1 MKLLPLA
8 IATVAAVL
16 STNAMAEL
24 TGVSVSIEDY
34 SAGWVFQKGQH
45 TSDINRLT
53 LNLEEKTANDLRVG
67 INIGLI
73 SLRIS
78 ENVSPSNTQKFDVSS
93 LGLYLRLPLRLSE
106 NFSLQGRFSYRFNSG
121 SDSIDTDSSL
131 IEWYETR
138 LELGFSGQWHTL
150 RFTPFIAYQI
160 VDGDITDS
168 KGTELFEL
176 IDQISS
182 GIRFDYFV
190 DPTAYIRF
198 QVSSGAR
205 KGFYLVFAREY

>member
-1 MKLLPLA
+1 MPLA
-8 IATVAAVL
+8 IVAVAAVI
-16 STNAMAEL
+16 STNAMAQW

-34 SAGWVFQKGQH
+34 SAGWAFQTGQH
-45 TSDINRLT
+45 TSDINRLI

-67 INIGLI
+67 VNIGLI

-78 ENVSPSNTQKFDVSS
+78 ENVSPGNTRKFNVSS
-93 LGLYLRLPLRLSE
+93 LGLYLRLPLRLGE
-106 NFSLQGRFSYRFNSG
+106 IFSLQGQFSYRFNSG
-121 SDSIDTDSSL
+121 SDSIDIDSSQ

-138 LELGFSGQWHTL
+138 LELGFSGQWQTL
-150 RFTPFIAYQI
+150 RLTPFIAYQI

-168 KGTELFEL
+168 KGTELFETNEK
-176 IDQISS
+176 ISS
-182 GIRFDYFV
+182 GIRIDFFV

-205 KGFYLVFAREY
+205 KGIYLVFAREY

>member
-16 STNAMAEL
+16 STNAMAEW

-34 SAGWVFQKGQH
+34 SAVWIFPTGQH

-67 INIGLI
+67 INIGLV

-78 ENVSPSNTQKFDVSS
+78 ENVSPSNTQKFNVSS

-106 NFSLQGRFSYRFNSG
+106 IFSLQGQFSYRFNSG

-138 LELGFSGQWHTL
+138 LELGFSGQWQTL

-168 KGTELFEL
+168 EGTELFEP

-205 KGFYLVFAREY
+205 EGFYLVFAREY